1 MDDLLLVD
9 VCDRGLC
16 GFELVLKVIRSS
28 TIVAAECVSSKLLWV
43 HANVVLKPIEVD
55 HFEFFSLLVLQVEI
69 VLNQGLVSLA
79 CNTSLKE
86 ILLFLF
92 TRIVI
97 VVHVLRPPIHKMIQI
112 VVKFIVL
119 AVVIVFAAKPAL

>member
-1 MDDLLLVD
+1 
-9 VCDRGLC
+9 
-16 GFELVLKVIRSS
+16 
-28 TIVAAECVSSKLLWV
+28 
-43 HANVVLKPIEVD
+43 
-55 HFEFFSLLVLQVEI
+55 LVLQVEI

-79 CNTSLKE
+79 RNTSLKE